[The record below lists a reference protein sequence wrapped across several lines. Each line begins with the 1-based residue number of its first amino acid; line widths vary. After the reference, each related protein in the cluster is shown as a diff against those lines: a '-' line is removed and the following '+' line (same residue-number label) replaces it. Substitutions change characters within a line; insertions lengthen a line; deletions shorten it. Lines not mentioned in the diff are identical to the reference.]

1 MELAKLLKPIA
12 PALEQVE
19 AQIAARAA
27 GKFSVLL
34 RGKRLRPAMLLIA
47 AQATGARPDPDAILA
62 AATVEMVHTASL
74 IHDDVIDSSARRRS
88 GTALH
93 RLIGVKPA
101 VIFADLLFVQ
111 ALSALEELRTT
122 ELVHPLI
129 REVRTMCEGQW
140 LEMKVGAGTKCTEKQ
155 YFEIIEKKTASLYA
169 FCCRAGGMLRQ
180 ADRKEL
186 AALEEFGRDFGLVYQ
201 MLDDAAD
208 LPAKPEGAV
217 ERALS
222 DWGGPRY
229 LRRSATVASGRA
241 RKVLARLPST
251 ITGGLGRLLSFVME
265 V

>member
-1 MELAKLLKPIA
+1 MELAKLLRPIA

-27 GKFSVLL
+27 GRFSVLL
-34 RGKRLRPAMLLIA
+34 RGKRLRPAMLLVA
-47 AQATGARPDPDAILA
+47 AGATGTRPDPDAVLA

-74 IHDDVIDSSARRRS
+74 IHDDVIDSAARRRS

-93 RLIGVKPA
+93 RIIGVKPA

-140 LEMKVGAGTKCTEKQ
+140 LEMKINAGARCTEKQ

-169 FCCRAGGMLRQ
+169 FCCRAGGVLRR
-180 ADRKEL
+180 AGAVESAVL
-186 AALEEFGRDFGLVYQ
+186 FEFGRNFGLVYQ
-201 MLDDAAD
+201 LLDDVAD
-208 LPAKPEGAV
+208 LDTARPGAV
-217 ERALS
+217 EKAIIARGGRPHLHHAARVAARAAQKSLS
-222 DWGGPRY
+222 ALPPV
-229 LRRSATVASGRA
+229 VAR
-241 RKVLARLPST
+241 
-251 ITGGLGRLLSFVME
+251 GLGSLLRFVME